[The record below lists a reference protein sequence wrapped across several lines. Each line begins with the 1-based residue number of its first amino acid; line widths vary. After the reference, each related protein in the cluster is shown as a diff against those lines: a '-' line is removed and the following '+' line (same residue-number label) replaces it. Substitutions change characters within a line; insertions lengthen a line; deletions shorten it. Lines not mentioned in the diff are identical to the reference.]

1 MSPAYDKLR
10 AAHADLLLRKSELY
24 PSDPRHAELQHE
36 VDLHIAAI
44 IGWHDEMGDRPA
56 CPRVAA
62 GAGVFKHHPGCGAL
76 RGWSCTCP
84 RDVDTD
90 AVVERVFAK
99 MLEVA

>member
-1 MSPAYDKLR
+1 MSPTYESLR
-10 AAHADLLLRKSELY
+10 AAHAALLLRKSEFY

-56 CPRVAA
+56 CPRV
-62 GAGVFKHHPGCGAL
+62 GADSVFPEERTGDL
-76 RGWSCTCP
+76 
-84 RDVDTD
+84 
-90 AVVERVFAK
+90 VERVFAK